1 MKLILFFLF
10 SFFSIKGCLLSQT
23 TFNKT
28 IDFANGD
35 EVGWSLVE
43 QDDGY
48 ILIGGGWGIEIGDY
62 FDQKLK
68 FAKTDLEGNILW
80 TNFIG
85 EPSIHLFCGP
95 QSGIVT
101 QDENIVFCGSKLS
114 AITYSA
120 ILVKFN
126 PNTGDTIFLKEF
138 DFDDDLKGLQVM
150 ELSDGNL
157 IILAT
162 DDNDI
167 YGSIL
172 IKTTADGEFIW
183 QKPYGNSNEIAST
196 SFDIKNDTI
205 YLVSRN
211 LFCTPEGYK
220 IRSIDID
227 GEIIQELLFDEDC
240 PSMGFLSNQGGYYG
254 VGANFPVPPYQ
265 SFVYRTDIDGN
276 IQWHYN
282 TSFDLDTLEYEDLFP
297 ELIRELPNGDLIV
310 GGYFASNYLGTYFGL
325 ISKINTNGEPY
336 WERIYISSIDVYDD
350 SRLLDMEIGS
360 AGEIVL
366 LGSGFSE
373 IGIENQNF
381 WLLKLDSLGCLV
393 PGCDSMDVQT
403 FDITIDNDQ
412 ISVYP
417 TPSNGYVTIST
428 QLTQSGLFLIEL
440 INISNQTVFRK
451 EDVYIAEGKFETT
464 IHLEDLPSGMYLITL
479 TSAEFKTSLKMMK
492 K

>member
-1 MKLILFFLF
+1 M
-10 SFFSIKGCLLSQT
+10 
-23 TFNKT
+23 
-28 IDFANGD
+28 
-35 EVGWSLVE
+35 
-43 QDDGY
+43 
-48 ILIGGGWGIEIGDY
+48 
-62 FDQKLK
+62 
-68 FAKTDLEGNILW
+68 
-80 TNFIG
+80 
-85 EPSIHLFCGP
+85 
-95 QSGIVT
+95 
-101 QDENIVFCGSKLS
+101 
-114 AITYSA
+114 
-120 ILVKFN
+120 
-126 PNTGDTIFLKEF
+126 
-138 DFDDDLKGLQVM
+138 
-150 ELSDGNL
+150 
-157 IILAT
+157 
-162 DDNDI
+162 
-167 YGSIL
+167 
-172 IKTTADGEFIW
+172 
-183 QKPYGNSNEIAST
+183 
-196 SFDIKNDTI
+196 
-205 YLVSRN
+205 
-211 LFCTPEGYK
+211 
-220 IRSIDID
+220 
-227 GEIIQELLFDEDC
+227 
-240 PSMGFLSNQGGYYG
+240 
-254 VGANFPVPPYQ
+254 
-265 SFVYRTDIDGN
+265 
-276 IQWHYN
+276 
-282 TSFDLDTLEYEDLFP
+282 
-297 ELIRELPNGDLIV
+297 PNGDLIV